1 MAGIV
6 YILTNPAMDG
16 YVKIGQTENLP
27 RRLRELDNTSTP
39 LPFECVFAM
48 EVEDANMVETRLHD
62 AFADRRTRT
71 TREFFEINPERVVSA
86 LRLTN
91 GTEVTPSEDIVE
103 DDESRRALTRTNKM
117 RDAFNFSMVSIPPG
131 TILEYIHD
139 SSITCEVL
147 DNKQILFNGSETT
160 LSGATRTL
168 YQEGGSS
175 RIAFAGPRYWCFDG
189 ESMSER
195 RRRMEQED

>member
-6 YILTNPAMDG
+6 YVLTNPAMEG

-39 LPFECVFAM
+39 LPFECIFAM
-48 EVEDANMVETRLHD
+48 EVEDPNMIEARLHD

-71 TREFFEINPERVVSA
+71 TREFFEINPERVISA
-86 LRLTN
+86 LSIAT
-91 GTEVTPSEDIVE
+91 GTEVTPSEDVVE
-103 DDESRRALTRTNKM
+103 DEESRRAITRTNQL
-117 RDAFNFSMVSIPPG
+117 REAFKFSLVSIPPG

-139 SSITCEVL
+139 ASITCEVI
-147 DNKQILFNGSETT
+147 DNKMVRFNDSEYT
-160 LSGATRTL
+160 LSGATRVL
-168 YQEGGSS
+168 KQAAGSK
-175 RIAFAGPRYWCFDG
+175 RNTFAGPRYWCFDG

-195 RRRMEQED
+195 RKRMEQEE